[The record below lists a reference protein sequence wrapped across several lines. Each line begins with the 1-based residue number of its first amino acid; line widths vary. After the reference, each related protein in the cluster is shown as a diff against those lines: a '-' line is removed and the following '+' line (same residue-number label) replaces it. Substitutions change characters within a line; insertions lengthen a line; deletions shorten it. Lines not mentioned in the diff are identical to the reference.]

1 MSHMSRKGMQKMAEH
16 AVQLVA
22 RFFRDLT
29 VTERELA
36 PSVLKSDGTWMASFD
51 ESILGIFHLNKSEQQ
66 RVKQYQEKGW
76 PPFPGFMVSERKR
89 PAGAQVAM
97 KMGGSCNFLSS
108 NHTSNLF
115 AFEVSPGS
123 SFTVADHFHEIRDAS
138 GQEFKFHVALAFVLG
153 VSEGEQWPDVERRL
167 SELLNYSMGVWR
179 ELR

>member
-1 MSHMSRKGMQKMAEH
+1 MSRKGMQKMAGH
-16 AVQLVA
+16 AVQLVT

-29 VTERELA
+29 VTERALV
-36 PSVLKSDGTWMASFD
+36 PSVLKSDGTWVASTD
-51 ESILGIFHLNKSEQQ
+51 ESILGIFYLDKSEQQ

-76 PPFPGFMVSERKR
+76 PAFPGLMIGEGKK
-89 PAGAQVAM
+89 PAGAPVAM

-138 GQEFKFHVALAFVLG
+138 GEEFKFHVAFAFVLG
-153 VSEGEQWPDVERRL
+153 ISKGEQWPDVERRF

-179 ELR
+179 KLR